1 MTTESN
7 PSSHGRNDSDLA
19 RMQQRLIDDTVEDTF
34 PASDPPAWT
43 TTGSAS
49 VAAQR
54 ERDAKGETRSRQGM
68 GTYMNRIP
76 GALGQ
81 GREALSSHPLLA
93 VAAAGAAGFGLAWL
107 LLGRNNHQG
116 RRLPTYGRR
125 PMQDMDRSERHR
137 AEAELMEASRA
148 AGAASGAPDSF

>member
-7 PSSHGRNDSDLA
+7 PSSHGRKDSDLA
-19 RMQQRLIDDTVEDTF
+19 RMQQRLVDDTVEDTF
-34 PASDPPAWT
+34 PASDPPSWT

-54 ERDAKGETRSRQGM
+54 EREAKGETRSRKGM
-68 GTYMNRIP
+68 GSYMNRIP
-76 GALGQ
+76 GAFDQ
-81 GREALSSHPLLA
+81 GRETLSNHPLLA

-107 LLGRNNHQG
+107 LFGRSDSQG
-116 RRLPTYGRR
+116 RRLPAYGRR
-125 PMQDMDRSERHR
+125 PMRDMDRSERRR